1 MGVFHMH
8 KYLSALVGLLLALD
22 SSANSYVFGGRAH
35 FNGSLVNPSCAFTQ
49 DSNLKHSVMST
60 AVDARLKLNVSDC
73 SSMTYYNLSI
83 ALSDASLAS
92 SSMIQQNTE
101 QLIQLKPGLN
111 LHHSVAQVSNPVA
124 TDAVTTTEQV
134 DIELAAI
141 DESID
146 LPVMFMD
153 GPLTK
158 NSSNILM
165 SVFYP

>member
-1 MGVFHMH
+1 MGVFHMN

-35 FNGSLVNPSCAFTQ
+35 FNGSLVNPSCAFSQ
-49 DSNLKHSVMST
+49 DSNLKHLANT
-60 AVDARLKLNVSDC
+60 AVDARLLLNVSDC

-83 ALSDASLAS
+83 ALTDASLAH

-111 LHHSVAQVSNPVA
+111 LHHSIAQVSNPVA
-124 TDAVTTTEQV
+124 TGAVTTTEQA

-153 GPLTK
+153 GQLTK
-158 NSSNILM
+158 SSSSILM

>member
-8 KYLSALVGLLLALD
+8 KYLSVLIGLSLALD

-35 FNGSLVNPSCAFTQ
+35 FNGSLVNPSCAFSQ
-49 DSNLKHSVMST
+49 DSNLKHLVNT
-60 AVDARLKLNVSDC
+60 DVNALLQLNVSDC
-73 SSMTYYNLSI
+73 SSMTYYNLAI
-83 ALSDASLAS
+83 ALTDASSAPVNDA
-92 SSMIQQNTE
+92 QQNSV

-111 LHHSVAQVSNPVA
+111 LHHSIAQVTNPVA
-124 TDAVTTTEQV
+124 TDTVNAIEQA

-146 LPVMFMD
+146 LPVQLKT
-153 GPLTK
+153 GLVSK

-165 SVFYP
+165 LVFYP